1 MQVSWPPLPFSAL
14 RAAGF
19 AVPQGVVL
27 CNRVDRNGSPAI
39 VCGAPAVAVRHE
51 QPQEPLEVVA
61 LRRLRLLLL
70 PLRFRSRRR
79 SRGLVCALIESRRLM
94 VSFLD
99 LLWVN
104 LFTKI
109 FFCERSF
116 AERVSVYAEVNESSS
131 STRVLQAA
139 VAVSCEL

>member
-1 MQVSWPPLPFSAL
+1 MQVSWPPFPFSSL
-14 RAAGF
+14 QAAGF

-27 CNRVDRNGSPAI
+27 CDRVDRDGSPAT
-39 VCGAPAVAVRHE
+39 VHGASAVAVRHE

-61 LRRLRLLLL
+61 LRRLQLLLL
-70 PLRFRSRRR
+70 PLRFRSRMR
-79 SRGLVCALIESRRLM
+79 SHGLVCALIGSHRLM

-104 LFTKI
+104 LCTKI
-109 FFCERSF
+109 FFCELSF
-116 AERVSVYAEVNESSS
+116 AERVRGYAEVDEASS